1 MCNSYLG
8 SYVREL
14 ERKLA
19 EYQRWDAIIG
29 EVERRA
35 GKVGDNDDFTVEISR
50 DDYLNTQDDVPETE
64 SEQVKLI
71 DQMYVAL
78 SDVESRF
85 NNISDNVHNTKN
97 WHEYNVTAD
106 SYYYR
111 VKPDE
116 VGMSYDEWVFSD
128 VRKSLAANIKLIDN
142 LPEHL

>member
-29 EVERRA
+29 AVERA
-35 GKVGDNDDFTVEISR
+35 SSELCTDSDFKVLIDADA
-50 DDYLNTQDDVPETE
+50 YAKTQDDVPETE

-85 NNISDNVHNTKN
+85 NNISDCVHNTKN

-106 SYYYR
+106 RYYYR

-116 VGMSYDEWVFSD
+116 VGMSV
-128 VRKSLAANIKLIDN
+128 I
-142 LPEHL
+142 